1 MKPHLPFFSR
11 RALIAA
17 GFGLAG
23 SLALSFTPAAA
34 QDYPEMTFKFGHPY
48 ADTHPLSKGA
58 QMFADE
64 LAEKS
69 GGAITVQV
77 FGNSTLGAPPDLI
90 DGLGIGVVDFIL
102 VPTTNVALQYKPLD
116 LYYLPFLFRDS
127 AHAAAVADG
136 PVGAEINDGLRE
148 ETGLRTLAMFESG
161 FRTITTADTKIEKPE
176 DLSGVKMRVVN
187 SPINIATFKA
197 LGSNPTPM
205 PLSEVFTGLQQGAID
220 GQDNPIGNVKAFG
233 FNTVQDYITLSQHQ
247 WAGIMLLVDEAKWA
261 SLPEDLQGLISEVAV
276 EAQNWERAE
285 MQATEASDLKEMED
299 GGMTVTRL
307 TPEQQ
312 QVFRDQMAPVWDEF
326 RDSIGAELI
335 QSAQDAQ

>member
-1 MKPHLPFFSR
+1 MKHSLSLLSR
-11 RALIAA
+11 RAVLAA
-17 GFGLAG
+17 GFGLAVAG
-23 SLALSFTPAAA
+23 AA
-34 QDYPEMTFKFGHPY
+34 QAQAHPEMTFKFGHPY
-48 ADTHPLSKGA
+48 ADSHPLSLGA

-64 LAEKS
+64 LSARS
-69 GGAITVQV
+69 DGALTVQV
-77 FGNSTLGAPPDLI
+77 FGNSTLGSPPDLI

-136 PVGAEINDGLRE
+136 PVGEEINTGLME
-148 ETGLRTLAMFESG
+148 ATGLRTLAMFESG
-161 FRTITTADTKIEKPE
+161 FRTITTADTKIETPD
-176 DLSGVKMRVVN
+176 DLNGVKMRVVN

-197 LGSNPTPM
+197 LGANPTPM

-247 WAGIMLLVDEAKWA
+247 WAGIMLLVDDAKWQA
-261 SLPEDLQGLISEVAV
+261 LPEETRALISEVAL
-276 EAQNWERAE
+276 EAQDWERQTMAD
-285 MQATEASDLKEMED
+285 TEASDLQEMVD

-307 TPEQQ
+307 TPEQSAA
-312 QVFRDQMAPVWDEF
+312 FREQMAPVWDEF

-335 QSAQDAQ
+335 DAAQSAQ